1 MDLSQYPLWT
11 ALVTPF
17 THDGA
22 VDFPSLLNLL
32 KEQESAGNG
41 VLLLGSTGEGLNV
54 SPEQRKEVVK
64 FAVSKKLDIPLMVGV
79 GGHRLPDQLQWV
91 SWLESMPIHAYLMV
105 TPIYAKAGA
114 EGQYH
119 WFKTLLDA
127 VERPVML
134 YNVPGRAASSLSIE
148 AVERLRDHDNFWSIK
163 EASGDVE
170 KCKKYIQAADGHLV
184 FCGDD
189 ALLPQFAQAGCKG
202 LVSVASNV
210 WPAATHRYVR
220 QCLDGRLQ
228 EGDLWRNAS
237 EALFSASNPVPAKY
251 LLHSEGRIDNTRV
264 LPPLHAD
271 DMRREDTLNQL
282 HKQILAW
289 EKNQTQS

>member
-17 THDGA
+17 TDDGS
-22 VDFPSLLNLL
+22 VDFPSLLRLL

-54 SPEQRKEVVK
+54 SPMQRKEVVQ
-64 FAVSKKLDIPLMVGV
+64 FAVSKNLDIPLMVGV

-91 SWLESMPIHAYLMV
+91 SWLESQPIHAYLMV

-119 WFKTLLDA
+119 WFQRLMDA

-148 AVERLRDHDNFWSIK
+148 AVERLRSHENFWSIK

-170 KCKKYIQAADGHLV
+170 KCKEYINAADGHPV

-189 ALLPQFAQAGCKG
+189 ALLPQFAQAGCQG

-220 QCLDGRLQ
+220 QCL
-228 EGDLWRNAS
+228 EGSLNEANLWRKAS
-237 EALFSASNPVPAKY
+237 ESLFSASNPVPAKY
-251 LLHSEGRIDNTRV
+251 LLQREGRIDRAQV

-271 DMRREDTLNQL
+271 DMRDAEALYQF
-282 HKQILAW
+282 HQQILEW
-289 EKNQTQS
+289 DKNQTQS

>member
-1 MDLSQYPLWT
+1 MDFSQYPLWT

-17 THDGA
+17 THDGK
-22 VDFPSLLNLL
+22 VDFPSLLRLL

-54 SPEQRKEVVK
+54 SPEQKKEVVK
-64 FAVSKKLDIPLMVGV
+64 FAVSKNLDIPLMVGV
-79 GGHRLPDQLQWV
+79 GGHRLPDQIRWV
-91 SWLESMPIHAYLMV
+91 SWLESQAVHAYLMV
-105 TPIYAKAGA
+105 TPIYAKAGS

-170 KCKKYIQAADGHLV
+170 KCKEYISVADGHPV
-184 FCGDD
+184 YCGDD
-189 ALLPQFAQAGCKG
+189 ALLPQFARAGCRG

-210 WPAATHRYVR
+210 WPSATHHYVR
-220 QCLDGRLQ
+220 QCLDDSLQ
-228 EGDLWRNAS
+228 EGELWRKAA

-251 LLHSEGRIDNTRV
+251 LLKHEGRIDQARV
-264 LPPLHAD
+264 LLPF
-271 DMRREDTLNQL
+271 MRMICAGKR
-282 HKQILAW
+282 H
-289 EKNQTQS
+289 